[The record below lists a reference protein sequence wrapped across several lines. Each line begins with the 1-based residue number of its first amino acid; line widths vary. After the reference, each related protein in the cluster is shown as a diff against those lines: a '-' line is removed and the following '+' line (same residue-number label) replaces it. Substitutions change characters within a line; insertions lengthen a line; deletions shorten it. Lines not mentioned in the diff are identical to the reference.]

1 MCVIFSPIY
10 AKSLVI
16 NRNKCYNTIQVDN
29 LNETHNIILKLKSR
43 LIVLAAIYANVLNK
57 FINSVHNSI
66 NLKCNLI
73 I

>member
-10 AKSLVI
+10 AKSLAI
-16 NRNKCYNTIQVDN
+16 NRNKGYNTIQVDN
-29 LNETHNIILKLKSR
+29 LKKKDIIMKFKSR

-57 FINSVHNSI
+57 FINSVHNLI